1 MKLLTPLP
9 DATAFPA
16 AGFAG
21 MADRIAALLGTQHDV
36 VLVQAEAV
44 VALEAAAT
52 SLGRPGL
59 VALNVVTS
67 LYGAWFGGWLRRA
80 GATVIDVV
88 AEPGLPITVAA
99 VEHALSAN
107 PGTALLA
114 MVHAE
119 SATGILNPL
128 PQIMALAR
136 KAGVLTVV
144 DAVAS
149 FGGHPVPVDDL
160 GIDVAVIGPQKT
172 MGGQAGCSALSVSAR
187 AWAAM
192 AAPGE
197 APSVLC
203 LRDLKDAWI
212 DAGRGALPGTPS
224 PIEWHA
230 LAATL
235 ARVEAEGLG
244 ALISRHARAA
254 AAMRA
259 GVAALG
265 VAPWVADE
273 AASNLV
279 TAGPVPEGH
288 SAADLVA
295 VLPPGDTMIAPGVGP
310 AGERLVRLN
319 HTGPR
324 ACRAV
329 VLAELSSY
337 ATALGRLG
345 AGVDCAAGLAA
356 AAAVFDTAP

>member
-1 MKLLTPLP
+1 MTPWSPLP
-9 DATAFPA
+9 DAPLFPTT
-16 AGFAG
+16 GFAVL
-21 MADRIAALLGTQHDV
+21 ADRIAVLLGTRNDV

-80 GATVIDVV
+80 GATVIDLA
-88 AEPGLPITVAA
+88 AEPGRPITAAA
-99 VEHALSAN
+99 VAQALAVT
-107 PGTALLA
+107 PGISLLA

-128 PQIMALAR
+128 PQIMALAK

-149 FGGHPVPVDDL
+149 FGGHPLPVDAL

-172 MGGQAGCSALSVSAR
+172 MGGQAGCAAVSISPR

-192 AAPGE
+192 SAPGK
-197 APSVLC
+197 APSVLS
-203 LRDLKDAWI
+203 LADLKAGWI
-212 DAGRGALPGTPS
+212 DIGRGALPGTPS
-224 PIEWHA
+224 PIEFHA

-235 ARVEAEGLG
+235 DRVEAEGL
-244 ALISRHARAA
+244 AAMIARHEVAA
-254 AAMRA
+254 GAMRA

-265 VAPWVADE
+265 VAPWVSA
-273 AASNLV
+273 AHASNLV
-279 TAGPVPEGH
+279 TAGPVPDGH
-288 SAADLVA
+288 SASDLIRA
-295 VLPPGDTMIAPGVGP
+295 LPHGDTLIAPGVGP
-310 AGERLVRLN
+310 AGDRLVRLN

-329 VLAELSSY
+329 VLSELALY
-337 ATALGRLG
+337 AAALARLG
-345 AGVDCAAGLAA
+345 HRVDCGAGLAA
-356 AAAVFDTAP
+356 AVNVFESAR